1 MRKNILALFL
11 ALFPVALYAAFDR
24 IELCSPSGSA
34 CVGVWS
40 GPEGTFWDLSVGG
53 NKVIL
58 PSALGLE
65 LRGKKPFR
73 ETVAKNVSRH
83 QSDTKWTTRFY
94 KKETVRDNFNELS
107 LDFVS
112 VDDPTL
118 RLGFIL
124 RAYDN
129 AIAFRYVIPGSGK
142 FVIEK
147 ELTCWTFDGDPMA
160 WLTVYRSPATSQE
173 EWYLHRTLK
182 TVGDFGRHF
191 NEEFLVGSPAVVE
204 VGSRYLAVCEAA
216 LVKWAGMFLA
226 IDSYPGDRT
235 ALCARPAP
243 RKDNIGLVAGRAPAK
258 SPWRVVA
265 IADNAAQLCSVSDVL
280 RNLNP
285 PPEGGE
291 EAFDWVRPGVS
302 SWDWWANSN
311 HELAYEGVQFEKRSV
326 DFAAEM
332 GWPYHLV
339 DAGWYGR
346 PNNGETVELEPVPE
360 FDMQGLLSYAKE
372 KGVGIFLW
380 MHWRTLQANGIDA
393 TFAKFAKWGIAGV
406 KIDYMNR
413 MDQEM
418 VQWYEKVVK
427 SAAKHKLIVNY
438 HGSFVPTGTERTW
451 PNNLTRESVLGN
463 EMNKF
468 NARCNPRHHAT
479 LPFTRFILGAAD
491 FTPGGFDN
499 LHSCEFESQGRR
511 GHDCLDFSPSSDKP
525 KIMAQEIGTR
535 AHALALTVAYDSP
548 LMTLCDLPERY
559 RGQRGVEALR
569 SLPTVWRN
577 TKVVSGEIGSNF
589 ALVRE
594 TFDGAFYFAAI
605 SVKARRQS
613 LDLSFLGNGE
623 WEMTSYSDDPL
634 RSTSDAKAISI
645 NARKVTSGET
655 VFFDIVD
662 EGGAVAI
669 FRRVEPK

>member
-1 MRKNILALFL
+1 MNNKVLLMILDGWGIGNKSKGDVIYTVGPEYYNSLLADYPNAQLLTDGENVGLPEGQMGNSEVGHLNIGAGRVVYQDLVKINRACRDNSILENKE
-11 ALFPVALYAAFDR
+11 VKAAF
-24 IELCSPSGSA
+24 E
-34 CVGVWS
+34 
-40 GPEGTFWDLSVGG
+40 
-53 NKVIL
+53 
-58 PSALGLE
+58 
-65 LRGKKPFR
+65 
-73 ETVAKNVSRH
+73 
-83 QSDTKWTTRFY
+83 
-94 KKETVRDNFNELS
+94 
-107 LDFVS
+107 
-112 VDDPTL
+112 
-118 RLGFIL
+118 
-124 RAYDN
+124 
-129 AIAFRYVIPGSGK
+129 
-142 FVIEK
+142 
-147 ELTCWTFDGDPMA
+147 
-160 WLTVYRSPATSQE
+160 
-173 EWYLHRTLK
+173 
-182 TVGDFGRHF
+182 
-191 NEEFLVGSPAVVE
+191 
-204 VGSRYLAVCEAA
+204 
-216 LVKWAGMFLA
+216 
-226 IDSYPGDRT
+226 
-235 ALCARPAP
+235 
-243 RKDNIGLVAGRAPAK
+243 
-258 SPWRVVA
+258 
-265 IADNAAQLCSVSDVL
+265 
-280 RNLNP
+280 
-285 PPEGGE
+285 
-291 EAFDWVRPGVS
+291 
-302 SWDWWANSN
+302 
-311 HELAYEGVQFEKRSV
+311 
-326 DFAAEM
+326 
-332 GWPYHLV
+332 
-339 DAGWYGR
+339 
-346 PNNGETVELEPVPE
+346 
-360 FDMQGLLSYAKE
+360 YAKE

-577 TKVVSGEIGSNF
+577 TKVVSGEIGSDF

-634 RSTSDAKAISI
+634 RSTGDAKAISI